1 MSGEPF
7 WSALMFKGQ
16 NQLKIIYFNFCGDPL
31 GVKGKNAHPS
41 PRKDYT
47 Q

>member
-1 MSGEPF
+1 MKGPK
-7 WSALMFKGQ
+7 SAQK
-16 NQLKIIYFNFCGDPL
+16 IYFNFFGDPL

-41 PRKDYT
+41 PRKGYT